1 MSAVIVSIL
10 AARLTT
16 MTTISQTTRPPR
28 GPSSELRMSAPFCLA
43 APRQAR
49 QRRPAVPGEASEE
62 SRVPDNRVR
71 EVWATI
77 KRLTKSKFTRVFVS
91 DNDDDDAWMLQY
103 AVSDYERHFVSERV
117 IFEPDADSV
126 QICILYPF
134 RIPPE
139 TLPFAQAYVST
150 EAFGMRFAQVKLDS
164 DGEIIC
170 NCTIPYR
177 IGDPFPEGVFVDLLE
192 LTARAGLSQ
201 YSKLKAYAEGEL
213 DDEEIDAFLT
223 WLPSAREMVENRER
237 VNRDQS

>member
-1 MSAVIVSIL
+1 MTVESINGDVSGAVD
-10 AARLTT
+10 
-16 MTTISQTTRPPR
+16 
-28 GPSSELRMSAPFCLA
+28 
-43 APRQAR
+43 
-49 QRRPAVPGEASEE
+49 PAVPGEASEE

-71 EVWATI
+71 GVWATI

-91 DNDDDDAWMLQY
+91 DDDDDDAWMLQY

-126 QICILYPF
+126 QIRILYPF

>member
-1 MSAVIVSIL
+1 MTVESINGDVSGAV
-10 AARLTT
+10 
-16 MTTISQTTRPPR
+16 
-28 GPSSELRMSAPFCLA
+28 G
-43 APRQAR
+43 
-49 QRRPAVPGEASEE
+49 PAVPGEASEE

-91 DNDDDDAWMLQY
+91 DDDDDDAWMLQY

-126 QICILYPF
+126 QIRILYPF

-192 LTARAGLSQ
+192 LTAR
-201 YSKLKAYAEGEL
+201 
-213 DDEEIDAFLT
+213 
-223 WLPSAREMVENRER
+223 EMVENRER

>member
-1 MSAVIVSIL
+1 M
-10 AARLTT
+10 RLPRRFPGGRHAIIE
-16 MTTISQTTRPPR
+16 TITYGATQ
-28 GPSSELRMSAPFCLA
+28 
-43 APRQAR
+43 
-49 QRRPAVPGEASEE
+49 QRKE
-62 SRVPDNRVR
+62 SD
-71 EVWATI
+71 
-77 KRLTKSKFTRVFVS
+77 
-91 DNDDDDAWMLQY
+91 DDDDAWMLQY

-126 QICILYPF
+126 QIRILYPF

-170 NCTIPYR
+170 NYTIPYR

-201 YSKLKAYAEGEL
+201 
-213 DDEEIDAFLT
+213 
-223 WLPSAREMVENRER
+223 
-237 VNRDQS
+237 